1 VSRASDGRAQLI
13 LAAAVVIA
21 AVIVG
26 LTLLV
31 NSILF
36 TETLG
41 SEGVN
46 SRLETAKSADF
57 EVRKGVRSSILR
69 VNHAGRN
76 VTEPEARERVRRNV
90 TVYSRLLAEANAVSR
105 PFASNVSYHDPD
117 TELGLRIVQDEDS
130 NMSDV
135 NEVATWQPLPTPD
148 RRVGW
153 FTMNVNLANS
163 SIDPFRVVATNTSGG
178 TLTLRFNRTTNG
190 TLEVNE
196 TGSFL
201 AAERSTKCDP
211 SSGRVLLDVYAGTSF
226 TGDCAFNGTDVLSGP
241 DNTDLYDLRF
251 VDGDNLNGKFGLVMN
266 GSWTSPP
273 PGVVAHAP
281 VCDGNGPDQ
290 ADPCR
295 MPIVWSAN
303 VTTTVVAEGLTY
315 DNQYN
320 ISAYARNR

>member
-105 PFASNVSYHDPD
+105 PFGSNVSFHDAD
-117 TELGLRIVQDEDS
+117 TELGLRIVQDQDA
-130 NMSDV
+130 NMSKGDA
-135 NEVATWQPLPTPD
+135 EIWQPLTPD
-148 RRVGW
+148 RRLGW
-153 FTMNVNLANS
+153 FTMNVNLANTS
-163 SIDPFRVVATNTSGG
+163 QDPFTVEATNTSGG
-178 TLTLRFNRTTNG
+178 SLTLRFNRSGNG
-190 TLEVNE
+190 TLFVNE
-196 TGSFL
+196 SAPFL
-201 AAERSTKCDP
+201 AGVRSAECDP

-295 MPIVWSAN
+295 MTIVWSAN